1 MSRYGVLLV
10 GGNRTHQ
17 ENYGRA
23 FAADPRC
30 RLVGVA
36 DEPDLPPYRDSLN
49 RMLAA
54 ELDIPFFADLDEALA
69 RHDVQIVSMVADV
82 ERRGRVAARCA
93 EAGMHLYL
101 DKPLA
106 GSVADARA
114 IADAVKRGGVR
125 SQMFS
130 TVTTPWA
137 RAARGA
143 VLEGR
148 VGRLLGVHADML
160 IAKGRPGTGPA
171 IRARTERGEPNQYT
185 FVEAKRELFD
195 MGIYPVALIHWL
207 TGRRAT
213 RVSAVT
219 GNYFFAEHAR
229 LDLDDLGA
237 MTLELEGGLVAS
249 ASGGRIGW
257 TSHPR
262 GGVSRVIL
270 VGSEGTLDFGDTEPH
285 LELYADEPDF
295 RMPRIHPW
303 DPMGMWAS
311 TQQEAGVPPK
321 RRWLPLQEAN
331 GIAQDIGAF
340 LDAIDRGV
348 ESELPA
354 AECVHHIEILMAA
367 YRSATS
373 GAPVE
378 VP

>member
-36 DEPDLPPYRDSLN
+36 DEPGLSPYRDSLN

-54 ELDIPFFADLDEALA
+54 ELDIPIFPDLETGLA
-69 RHDVQIVSMVADV
+69 RPEVQIVSMVADV

-93 EAGMHLYL
+93 EAGKHLYL

-106 GSVADARA
+106 GSVEDART
-114 IADAVKRGGVR
+114 IADAVARAGVR

-137 RAARGA
+137 QAARQA

-160 IAKGRPGTGPA
+160 IAKGRPGTAPA
-171 IRARTERGEPNQYT
+171 GLVRREPGEPTRYT
-185 FVEAKRELFD
+185 YVEAKRELFD

-237 MTLELEGGLVAS
+237 MVLELEGGIAAS

-262 GGVSRVIL
+262 GGVARLVV
-270 VGSEGTLDFGDTEPH
+270 VGSAGTLVFGDAEPH
-285 LELYADEPDF
+285 AELYADEPDF

-311 TQQEAGVPPK
+311 TQKEVGVPSK
-321 RRWLPLQEAN
+321 RRWLPLQDAN
-331 GIAQDIGAF
+331 GIAQDIRAF
-340 LDAIDRGV
+340 LDAIDQGM

-354 AECVHHIEILMAA
+354 AACVHHVEILMAA
-367 YRSATS
+367 YRSAAS
-373 GAPVE
+373 GCPAD